1 MSNLSFS
8 TETLVGEAAKRA
20 PFALMLMAIGSFLIV
35 GILWTDYYTHIFS
48 VRFEPWAAVALG
60 VFAALIKEG
69 VRLSLLISSI
79 RDFSDNRKG
88 NGWLGLLGSIALVWY
103 EIATTKE
110 VAALWAGDAG
120 TADTYRGFIIF
131 MVLLGLVLE
140 FRLVLTMPRITK
152 EDPRGV
158 TKGNF
163 TRSRAN
169 GVHPAGANS

>member
-1 MSNLSFS
+1 MTNLTFS
-8 TETLVGEAAKRA
+8 TENLVGEAAKRA
-20 PFALMLMAIGSFLIV
+20 PFALMLMAVGSFLIV

-48 VRFEPWAAVALG
+48 VRFDRWAAVSLG

-79 RDFSDNRKG
+79 RDFSDNRRG
-88 NGWLGLLGSIALVWY
+88 NGWLGLIGSIALVWY

-110 VAALWAGDAG
+110 VAGLWAGDAAS
-120 TADTYRGFIIF
+120 ADTYRGFIIF

-140 FRLVLTMPRITK
+140 FRLVLTMPK
-152 EDPRGV
+152 V

-163 TRSRAN
+163 TQNSRN
-169 GVHPAGANS
+169 GAYHAAVNS